1 MKKGSGTYQKQQ
13 SIKHFNIF
21 PVSLWLFRLKHT
33 GLYQRHSFLKQAKHK
48 TLFIKRLFSAA
59 DLLLTIFSDAG
70 GKGKVS
76 LQVLKED
83 HPTHCSCSASQFTLS
98 LVSKTSL
105 SLKTECCSSPGYTH
119 RTSHIF
125 IFSAMEPK

>member
-1 MKKGSGTYQKQQ
+1 MKKGSGTTQKQQ
-13 SIKHFNIF
+13 SIKHKTFNIF
-21 PVSLWLFRLKHT
+21 PVSLWLFRPKHT
-33 GLYQRHSFLKQAKHK
+33 GLYQRHTFLEKDHKGALSFLKQAKHK
-48 TLFIKRLFSAA
+48 TLFIRRLFSAA

-76 LQVLKED
+76 LQVLKGD

-105 SLKTECCSSPGYTH
+105 SLKTECCSSPG
-119 RTSHIF
+119 
-125 IFSAMEPK
+125 